1 LRYSSLVSVNVTLT
15 VSSEAKRGDAT
26 LKGVKTEALLSM
38 SSAIMLVWFVILMAN
53 MIESLR
59 SKSNLNCKTPSFRGK
74 RIQNLDP
81 LIASGALILNNK
93 LVLDKIREGE
103 SDGFVFGP
111 EDLSH
116 FIEIHLIML
125 LEKEQD
131 RDAISVAH
139 DLEWDAVKTD
149 WMHHSIGLGE
159 GGI

>member
-1 LRYSSLVSVNVTLT
+1 VVYTGITLT

-26 LKGVKTEALLSM
+26 LKGVKTEALLSI
-38 SSAIMLVWFVILMAN
+38 SSAVMLLWFVILMAN
-53 MIESLR
+53 MIKSLG
-59 SKSNLNCKTPSFRGK
+59 SEPNLNREPPSFRGK
-74 RIQNLDP
+74 SIQNLDP
-81 LIASGALILNNK
+81 LIPSGALILNNK

-116 FIEIHLIML
+116 FIEIHLVML